1 MAMAAVPEDSVPTVL
16 ADQTDPADQADQA
29 DQRDPRDHPAHPDHQ
44 DHPDLT
50 DPIVQDLRDHSAQ
63 PDHPDHL
70 DPHVRAH
77 QDLPDH
83 PAHVH
88 HTSQMIPD
96 TRTRTP
102 RATCRQLTRPKVPAI
117 TINTERPV
125 KGITKVPTGN
135 IIKPKTPAPT
145 PAPTPYKP
153 IPTQPPHFVNTY
165 NPKPI
170 VPIEPIRPTISVP
183 AYKPSTPRPFE
194 PAPTNRP
201 TARPPIYNEPKT
213 TPIVNKNVTPHPS
226 PPFHVPSYPP
236 SSETCVCN
244 ADKPHSSKPTYTSS
258 SSYPNSNPA
267 SVDFNKQFT
276 GFNGNPNFGSIMN
289 AMSLTQ
295 LPVVP
300 QAPGLPAFYPPDKI
314 PKGAVIAFMPVVI
327 LPQEYYAN
335 CDDNAI
341 RTPSKYQTVDPFPL
355 GVQPATIPN
364 SFSVHSI
371 FSGAGPKDQCMCPCS
386 CTQNLDKY
394 HKKRETNAADAPEV
408 TATVEEPAKA
418 VEPIAEASSPVEVKA
433 EAPVAAAA
441 TPVEAKV
448 EAPVAEASSDVEV
461 KVKAPVAEAST
472 PAEVKVEA
480 PIAEASTP
488 VEVKVEAPVAEATT
502 PVEVKVEAPVA
513 AAEKSIAT
521 ATITKVEPVAESA
534 TN

>member
-1 MAMAAVPEDSVPTVL
+1 MCFTFKGPRPPYKPDDPRYSNKDPEGYLPPVNKGKIVPQPPSYAQVIQPTPKPTFKPNYEHNDNFVIKKVPTTKVPL
-16 ADQTDPADQADQA
+16 TYIPPSSPKTVPIHVPANPTPQ
-29 DQRDPRDHPAHPDHQ
+29 
-44 DHPDLT
+44 L
-50 DPIVQDLRDHSAQ
+50 PIK
-63 PDHPDHL
+63 
-70 DPHVRAH
+70 
-77 QDLPDH
+77 
-83 PAHVH
+83 
-88 HTSQMIPD
+88 TIP
-96 TRTRTP
+96 TT
-102 RATCRQLTRPKVPAI
+102 QPKVPAI

-341 RTPSKYQTVDPFPL
+341 RSPSKYQTVDPFPL

-394 HKKRETNAADAPEV
+394 HKKREINAADAPEV
-408 TATVEEPAKA
+408 KATVEEPAKA

-488 VEVKVEAPVAEATT
+488 VEVKVEAPVAEAST